1 MTEMTEPYSL
11 HPEPCSFE
19 TGSSSIRCWRGWLL
33 AGLTLF
39 WLSTSV
45 WAEADPTVDFRPWL
59 GRDGQPLPFASDEE
73 VVAFLQTAQVVSME
87 RLDAGINKPY
97 KVLLEQNS
105 MLVHAVFRDVKSR
118 KPQAKVRGSV
128 RIDYRDD
135 AIFEVAAYELNRL
148 LGLRIVPPAVVRQI
162 DGKQGSLQLWV
173 EGAMTESKRLKEK
186 LMPPNLLQWS
196 QMRQIRYIFDE
207 LVHNEDRNLGNLLID
222 SDWRVWLID
231 HTQCFHP
238 YARIY
243 YRDRLSHISNQLWSA
258 LKETPPDLV
267 RRRMADYLTAGQI
280 DALLGRWRLLM
291 EHYSDQIE
299 ELGPKRVL
307 FSL

>member
-1 MTEMTEPYSL
+1 MAEPHSL
-11 HPEPCSFE
+11 HPGRHLLRS
-19 TGSSSIRCWRGWLL
+19 WQGWLL
-33 AGLTLF
+33 SGLALLG
-39 WLSTSV
+39 LSTAI
-45 WAEADPTVDFRPWL
+45 WAGADPTVDFRPWL
-59 GRDGQPLPFASDEE
+59 GRNGQPLPFFSDEE
-73 VVAFLQTAQVVSME
+73 IVEFLQSARVVSLE

-105 MLVHAVFRDVKSR
+105 LRVHAVFRDVKSR
-118 KPQAKVRGSV
+118 KPQTKVRGSV
-128 RIDYRDD
+128 RLDYRDD

-162 DGKQGSLQLWV
+162 DGKEGSLQLWV
-173 EGAMTESKRLKEK
+173 EGAMTERKRLKKK
-186 LMPPNLLQWS
+186 LTPPNPLQWA

-222 SDWRVWLID
+222 PDWRVWLID

-243 YRDRLSHISNQLWSA
+243 YRDRLTHISTQLWNA
-258 LKETPPDLV
+258 LEDTPPDLV
-267 RRRMADYLTAGQI
+267 RSRLGGYLTAAQI
-280 DALLGRWRLLM
+280 EALLGRWRLLV
-291 EHYSDQIE
+291 EHYSEQIE
-299 ELGPKRVL
+299 ELGPERVL